1 MSLVLTEQERET
13 LQRWARRPTSV
24 QSLVLRSRI
33 VLACAAGG
41 NNKSVAS
48 EVGVNQ
54 ATVGKW
60 RRRFVALRLDGLVD
74 EPRPGA
80 PRTITDDQVE
90 RVIVKTLQD
99 KPKDA
104 SHWSS
109 RDMAKASGMT
119 QTAIV
124 RIWKAFGLKPWD
136 ESGFT
141 LSNDPQFIDKVR
153 DIVGIYLCPP
163 EAAAVFCCDEKTQVQ
178 ALNRT
183 QPVLPMRPMS
193 GEQRTCNYERNG
205 TTSLFAALN
214 LASGAVVHKLSR
226 QHRTVEFVTFL
237 NAVMATVDTGQE
249 VHLIMDNVST
259 HKTPAVHTWLVR
271 HPTVHLHFT
280 PTYSSWL
287 NLVERWFAELT
298 TKWIK
303 RGTHHSF
310 KGLVASIR
318 TWVTNWNNEPKPYI
332 WHKTADEIFDS
343 LASYCDRIS
352 DSRH

>member
-1 MSLVLTEQERET
+1 MLDDDERTT
-13 LQRWARRPTSV
+13 LERWARRPSSTQSV
-24 QSLVLRSRI
+24 ALRSKI
-33 VLACAAGG
+33 VLACAGG
-41 NNKSVAS
+41 ADSTTVAADL
-48 EVGVNQ
+48 GVNQ

-60 RRRFVALRLDGLVD
+60 RRRFVELRLDGLVD

-80 PRTITDDQVE
+80 PRKITDEQVE
-90 RVIVKTLQD
+90 KVIVKTLQET
-99 KPKDA
+99 PTNA

-124 RIWKAFGLKPWD
+124 RIWKTFGLKPWH

-214 LASGAVVHKLSR
+214 LASGAVVHKLSK
-226 QHRTVEFVTFL
+226 QHRTVEFVKFL
-237 NAVMATVDTGQE
+237 DAGSILWNAGSPTSPR
-249 VHLIMDNVST
+249 ST
-259 HKTPAVHTWLVR
+259 SSAR
-271 HPTVHLHFT
+271 PT
-280 PTYSSWL
+280 
-287 NLVERWFAELT
+287 A
-298 TKWIK
+298 
-303 RGTHHSF
+303 
-310 KGLVASIR
+310 ASK
-318 TWVTNWNNEPKPYI
+318 NSKQGSPGG
-332 WHKTADEIFDS
+332 
-343 LASYCDRIS
+343 
-352 DSRH
+352 